1 LTQEAGIV
9 LANHNIE
16 RKRASMPTANLDHK
30 IPPGQIWA
38 GRILSAVVILFL
50 IFDGTIKLVPIAA
63 VTESLTQMGYPASE
77 GLARG
82 LGLLLLLCTLLY
94 AIPRTSVLGAVL
106 LTGYLGGAIASHL
119 RIGSPIFSHLLFGA
133 YLGLMLWGGLY
144 LRDRRARA
152 LNPLAL

>member
-1 LTQEAGIV
+1 MTTSIRSFE
-9 LANHNIE
+9 
-16 RKRASMPTANLDHK
+16 
-30 IPPGQIWA
+30 IPPVQIWA

-50 IFDGTIKLVPIAA
+50 TFDGTIKLVPIAA
-63 VTESLTQMGYPASE
+63 VTETLAQMGYPASA

-82 LGLLLLLCTLLY
+82 LGVLLLLCTLLY
-94 AIPRTSVLGAVL
+94 AIPRTSLLGAVL

-119 RIGSPIFSHLLFGA
+119 RIGSPVFGHLLFGA

-152 LNPLAL
+152 LNPLAS

>member
-1 LTQEAGIV
+1 
-9 LANHNIE
+9 
-16 RKRASMPTANLDHK
+16 MPMSNLSQQ

-50 IFDGTIKLVPIAA
+50 TFDGAIKLVPIAA
-63 VTESLTQMGYPASE
+63 VTETLAQMGYPASA

-82 LGLLLLLCTLLY
+82 LGVLLLVCTLLY
-94 AIPRTSVLGAVL
+94 AIPRTSLLGAVL

-119 RIGSPIFSHLLFGA
+119 RIGSPVISHLLFGA

-152 LNPLAL
+152 LNPLAS

>member
-1 LTQEAGIV
+1 MT
-9 LANHNIE
+9 
-16 RKRASMPTANLDHK
+16 ASIRSFE
-30 IPPGQIWA
+30 IPSVQIWA

-50 IFDGTIKLVPIAA
+50 TFDGTIKLVPIAA
-63 VTESLTQMGYPASE
+63 VTETLAQMGYPASV

-82 LGLLLLLCTLLY
+82 FGVLLLLCTLLY
-94 AIPRTSVLGAVL
+94 TIPRTSLLGAVL

-119 RIGSPIFSHLLFGA
+119 RIGSPVFSHLLFGA

-152 LNPLAL
+152 LSPLAS